1 VASTPSSSSRLT
13 PSALRSLAA
22 RHGIRP
28 RKSLGQHFLIEPALA
43 RRIVELAEVSP
54 EAGVLEI
61 GAGLGSLTVA
71 LAETAA
77 EVVAVELDRAL
88 VPPLTEVVGMFEN
101 VRVTVQ
107 DAVTADWGPLLG
119 DDGRP
124 WVVVANLPYNV
135 AVPVILRLLE
145 TEPRVERMLVMVQRE
160 VGERLA
166 ARPSHRQYG
175 AVSLKVAYRA
185 KAKVLRRVSPTVFW
199 PRPAVESVLVSI
211 VRRSPPVEV
220 DEAALWKV
228 VRRSFEQRRKT
239 LRGALMR
246 LGLDRGEAETVLDS
260 CGVEARARPEELGL
274 TEFACLAERWKA
286 AMSRGADELG
296 P

>member
-1 VASTPSSSSRLT
+1 M
-13 PSALRSLAA
+13 LAA

-43 RRIVELAEVSP
+43 RRIVGLAEVGP
-54 EAGVLEI
+54 DTRVLEI
-61 GAGLGSLTVA
+61 GAGLGSLTIA
-71 LAETAA
+71 LAEAGA

-88 VPPLTEVVGMFEN
+88 VPPLTEVVGGFEK

-107 DAVTADWGPLLG
+107 DAMTADWGTSLG
-119 DDGRP
+119 GDGPP
-124 WVVVANLPYNV
+124 WIVVANLPYNV

-166 ARPSHRQYG
+166 AGPGHGAYG
-175 AVSLKVAYRA
+175 AVSLRVAYRA
-185 KAKVLRRVSPTVFW
+185 TARVVRRVSPTVFW
-199 PRPAVESVLVSI
+199 PKPAVESVLVSI
-211 VRRSPPVEV
+211 VRRPPPVEV
-220 DEAALWKV
+220 EEAALWKV

-239 LRGALMR
+239 MRAALMR
-246 LGLDRGEAETVLDS
+246 LGLDRGEAEKVLGS

-274 TEFACLAERWKA
+274 AEFACLAERWMATRAK
-286 AMSRGADELG
+286 GTG
-296 P
+296 